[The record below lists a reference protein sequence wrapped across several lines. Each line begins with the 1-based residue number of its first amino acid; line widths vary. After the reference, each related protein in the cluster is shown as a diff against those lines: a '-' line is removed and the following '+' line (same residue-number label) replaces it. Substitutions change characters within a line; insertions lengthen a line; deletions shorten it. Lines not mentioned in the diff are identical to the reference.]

1 VVVVARDLGS
11 VPVVTDFGAGVVG
24 RVAEESNDKYWA
36 MVGGP
41 WVARYRRSGMAA
53 AIGIGRDVTHH
64 FEDPHEALAFF
75 DTLGPQYRRNRVLR
89 HSCLV
94 TYKDMKDGAG
104 GWDAVEPFAV
114 DAQKKLE
121 ITIKEIEAREGRD
134 HGGEESSRPGIA
146 SGIRGLMQRGGVK
159 R

>member
-1 VVVVARDLGS
+1 M
-11 VPVVTDFGAGVVG
+11 TDFGAGVVG
-24 RVAEESNDKYWA
+24 RAAEESTDAYWA

-41 WVARYRRSGMAA
+41 WIARYRRSGVAA

-75 DTLGPQYRRNRVLR
+75 DTLGPQYRRRPVLR
-89 HSCLV
+89 RSCLV

-104 GWDAVEPFAV
+104 GWDAVEPFAA

-121 ITIKEIEAREGRD
+121 ITIKEIAAREGRD
-134 HGGEESSRPGIA
+134 HGDAPEAG
-146 SGIRGLMQRGGVK
+146 GIRGLMMRKSSRAVARHSIGGS
-159 R
+159 

>member
-1 VVVVARDLGS
+1 
-11 VPVVTDFGAGVVG
+11 VTDFGAGVVG

-41 WVARYRRSGMAA
+41 WIARYRRSGLAA

-104 GWDAVEPFAV
+104 GWDAVEPFAA

-121 ITIKEIEAREGRD
+121 ITIKEIAAREGRD
-134 HGGEESSRPGIA
+134 HGDAPEAGGL
-146 SGIRGLMQRGGVK
+146 RGLMMRKSSRAVARHSIGGN
-159 R
+159 

>member
-1 VVVVARDLGS
+1 M
-11 VPVVTDFGAGVVG
+11 TDFGTGIVG
-24 RVAEESNDKYWA
+24 RAAEESTDAYWA

-41 WVARYRRSGMAA
+41 WIARYRRSGMAA

-75 DTLGPQYRRNRVLR
+75 DTLGPRYKRNRVLR

-94 TYKDMKDGAG
+94 MKDGAG
-104 GWDAVEPFAV
+104 GWDAVEPFAA
-114 DAQKKLE
+114 DAHKKLE
-121 ITIKEIEAREGRD
+121 ITIAEIAAREGR
-134 HGGEESSRPGIA
+134 HNVAALETA
-146 SGIRGLMQRGGVK
+146 SGVRGFIQRRGVK

>member
-1 VVVVARDLGS
+1 M
-11 VPVVTDFGAGVVG
+11 TDFGAGLVG
-24 RVAEESNDKYWA
+24 RVAEESTDKYWA
-36 MVGGP
+36 LKGGP

-75 DTLGPQYRRNRVLR
+75 DTLGPRYKRNRVLR

-104 GWDAVEPFAV
+104 GWDAVEPFAA

-121 ITIKEIEAREGRD
+121 LTIKEIAAREGRD
-134 HGGEESSRPGIA
+134 HGDAPEAG
-146 SGIRGLMQRGGVK
+146 GIRGLMMRKSSRAVARHSIGGS
-159 R
+159 